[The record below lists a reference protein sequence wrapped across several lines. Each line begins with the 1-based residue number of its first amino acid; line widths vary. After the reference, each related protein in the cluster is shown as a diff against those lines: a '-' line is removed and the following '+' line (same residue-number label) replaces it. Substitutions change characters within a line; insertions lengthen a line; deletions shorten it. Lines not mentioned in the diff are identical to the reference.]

1 MTITIMTLFPE
12 YFTTPLQQS
21 MLGRAQNKEKVVFEV
36 WNIRDFALGKHA
48 VTDDRP
54 YGGGPGMVLM
64 VEPVDRA
71 VAQWREQHPAAT
83 EKTACL
89 LTSAKGALFTQETA
103 RTYSEY
109 DAVAIV
115 CGHYEGVDERIARYV
130 VDAEVRIGEYVL
142 TGGEPAALVMTD
154 AITRLLPGVLGNAQ
168 STENESHAIPGQLG
182 FPQYTRP
189 AVYKGWQVPEIL
201 LGGHHA
207 QIDSWRSE
215 QKK

>member
-1 MTITIMTLFPE
+1 MTITIMTLFPD
-12 YFTTPLQQS
+12 YFTAPLMQS
-21 MLGRAQNKEKVVFEV
+21 MLGRAQSNQKVSFKV
-36 WNIRDFALGKHA
+36 WNIRNFALGKHA

-71 VAQWREQHPAAT
+71 VAAWRAQHPVAT

-89 LTSAKGALFTQETA
+89 LTSAKGVLFTQQTA
-103 RTYSEY
+103 RTYSTY
-109 DAVAIV
+109 DALAIV
-115 CGHYEGVDERIARYV
+115 CGHYEGVDERIAQYV

-154 AITRLLPGVLGNAQ
+154 AITRLLPGVLGNTQ

-189 AVYKGWQVPEIL
+189 AVYKGWEVPEIL

-207 QIDSWRSE
+207 NIATWRSE
-215 QKK
+215 QKR